1 MKDTKATRFI
11 DSHTHL
17 YMKEFDVDRESVIE
31 RAKAFGVVA
40 ALLPNID
47 VESIMPL
54 IRLCDDYPDFAFPMM
69 GLHPTSVNSH
79 YSSSLWAIEKAL
91 VQRFYYGIGE
101 IGIDLYWDRTYQ
113 KEQKEAFEEQ
123 LKWSIDMRLPVS
135 IHVREAFPE
144 VFDSMYKV
152 GIERLKGVFHCFSG
166 TANDLEE
173 IKRMRHFK
181 IGINGI
187 VTFKKSSLPEIIGT
201 IPSEMFLLETDAPYL
216 SPSPYRGIRNEPAY
230 LYEIA
235 KKLGEILNKPIDSVA
250 DLTRENTL
258 ALFNLPT
265 I

>member
-258 ALFNLPT
+258 ALFNLP
-265 I
+265 II